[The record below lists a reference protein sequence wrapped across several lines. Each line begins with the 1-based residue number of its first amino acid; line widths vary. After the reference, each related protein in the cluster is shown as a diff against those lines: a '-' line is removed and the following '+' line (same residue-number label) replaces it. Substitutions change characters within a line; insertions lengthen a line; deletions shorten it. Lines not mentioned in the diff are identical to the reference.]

1 MITFTYAGV
10 GTPIDVVVNS
20 SKFAAKPDENGEEKE
35 VPIDVLK
42 VAEGVLDTF
51 EKNGTKNITTR
62 NEQFITPNGQEGVKT
77 FGTAEFLIEDK
88 LIKGEYIILG
98 FSTPNLLQQVI
109 LTWKEEDVYAD
120 QMIERILNSIELI
133 KLTEDEK

>member
-1 MITFTYAGV
+1 M
-10 GTPIDVVVNS
+10 DS
-20 SKFAAKPDENGEEKE
+20 
-35 VPIDVLK
+35 
-42 VAEGVLDTF
+42 F

-77 FGTAEFLIEDK
+77 FGTGDFLINDK
-88 LIKGEYIILG
+88 LTKGEYIILG

-109 LTWKEEDVYAD
+109 LTWKKGDIYAD
-120 QMIERILNSIELI
+120 QIIKLVLNSIELI